1 MCVSHAWCMYVP
13 ITHQYTSLHRL
24 HPCLVPRAFYTIPI
38 LHILQFE
45 EFFHCPVTPLGSSL
59 VPRPFCT
66 SARVHPH
73 NRMRVHAVMRV
84 RACACTKGSGCTR
97 LPRKRP
103 ETWKRAAAKAKRAR
117 GEEYV
122 SPSTGK
128 TVAARTT
135 GPPCSCK
142 QKCVDRFTLG
152 ERADVVRSF
161 YDLDDKDL
169 QDSHLFGLIRPNAVK
184 RRRPRAGGK
193 TPRLATYLHGKC
205 TCWGQS
211 RV

>member
-1 MCVSHAWCMYVP
+1 MFAHAQTLEVQHVKSGGEKNAKTGMEEDHKP
-13 ITHQYTSLHRL
+13 
-24 HPCLVPRAFYTIPI
+24 HPGPSGLSSGLSIHATVALTIV
-38 LHILQFE
+38 
-45 EFFHCPVTPLGSSL
+45 CARNGRSSNGSSDT
-59 VPRPFCT
+59 PQQ
-66 SARVHPH
+66 
-73 NRMRVHAVMRV
+73 
-84 RACACTKGSGCTR
+84 
-97 LPRKRP
+97 PRKRPRRP

-128 TVAARTT
+128 TVTARKT

-142 QKCVDRFTLG
+142 QKCFDRFTLG

-169 QDSHLFGLIRPNAVK
+169 HLFGLNAVK

-193 TPRLATYLHGKC
+193 TPKLATYTYTVSAHAQCVTKAGMMPHDSYL
-205 TCWGQS
+205 
-211 RV
+211 